1 MRNFRNYGDGVLRK
15 LRGLVVVA
23 VMTVCSVIAVAGPAS
38 ASPTI
43 TRFQGLDRY
52 ATSAA
57 IVDANYHPGVPV
69 AYVATGLN
77 FPDALAGGAAAA
89 NAGGP
94 LLLVRPTDVPPAIA
108 AELVRLKPG
117 RIVVLGGVLAVG
129 PAVASALQA
138 YTTGTVT
145 RVAGADRYQTAA
157 TLAAGFAT
165 GSRVYIATGVNFPDA
180 LAATAAAAAQHAAI
194 LLTDP
199 LTLPPATAQALATLA
214 PSSITIVGAAG
225 AVSANVE
232 QQLAAYSP
240 TVTRISGADRYAT
253 AAAIAAAAFPAAKA
267 IYIAAGGGFA
277 DALTGGPAAGAS
289 GQPLL
294 LAAPTCL
301 PAPTAA
307 EVSTLAPTTVTLLG
321 GTAALGTGVET
332 LTTCASAPPPPAVVV
347 PAGAPYLTFSATL
360 TEGGAGTGYSAYINA
375 HDANA
380 NAISVGIQTDSFSP
394 QSHGVPYYIWERVQ
408 GGHFTYQYL
417 APASNT
423 AMPVTLAWW
432 QGAETAVFYAGST
445 PIANVPV
452 QLNPRLFFGIEGD
465 ARISGDSVNDTI
477 SNAHVTVG
485 TSCPTYCGLNGAWNT
500 SSFNTFGLAAH
511 NTNALPQNGANFTVT
526 GTVTGLAAGHD
537 WDSDVVSGIGM
548 IAQYWAGQ

>member
-1 MRNFRNYGDGVLRK
+1 MRNFGDSGDGMLRK
-15 LRGLVVVA
+15 IRGLAVVA
-23 VMTVCSVIAVAGPAS
+23 VTAVCSVIAVAGTAS
-38 ASPTI
+38 ASPTVI
-43 TRFQGLDRY
+43 RFQGADRY

-57 IVDANYHPGVPV
+57 IVDANYAPGVPV

-94 LLLVRPTDVPPAIA
+94 LLLVRPTDIPSSVAT
-108 AELVRLKPG
+108 ELTRLKPG

-129 PAVASALQA
+129 ASVATALQA

-157 TLAAGFAT
+157 SLAAGFAT

-199 LTLPPATAQALATLA
+199 FTLPTATAQALSTLA
-214 PSSITIVGAAG
+214 PSSITIVGATG
-225 AVSANVE
+225 AVSANVA
-232 QQLAAYSP
+232 QQLNAYSS

-253 AAAIAAAAFPAAKA
+253 AAAIAASAFPAAKA
-267 IYIAAGGGFA
+267 IYLAAGGGFA

-301 PAPTAA
+301 PAPTAS
-307 EVSTLAPTTVTLLG
+307 EVSTLAPTAVTLLG
-321 GTAALGTGVET
+321 GTAALSTGVET
-332 LTTCASAPPPPAVVV
+332 LTTCAAAPPPPTVDV

-394 QSHGVPYYIWERVQ
+394 QSHGVPSYIWERVQ
-408 GGHFTYQYL
+408 GGHFTYAYL
-417 APASNT
+417 GPASNT
-423 AMPVTLAWW
+423 ALPVTLKWW
-432 QGAETAVFYAGST
+432 QGAETAVFYAGT
-445 PIANVPV
+445 TAIASVPV

-465 ARISGDSVNDTI
+465 ARINGDSVNDTI
-477 SNAHVTVG
+477 SNTQITVG

-500 SSFNTFGLAAH
+500 ASFGSYGLAAH
-511 NTNALPQNGANFTVT
+511 NTNGQPQNGANFAVT
-526 GTVTGLAAGHD
+526 GTVAGLPAGHD